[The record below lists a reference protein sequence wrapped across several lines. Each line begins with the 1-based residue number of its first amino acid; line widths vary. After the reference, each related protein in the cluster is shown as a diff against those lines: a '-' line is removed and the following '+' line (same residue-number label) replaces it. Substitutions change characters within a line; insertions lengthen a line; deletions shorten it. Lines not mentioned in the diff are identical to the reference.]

1 MKLFYSLKRKVLAV
15 CLAGMILM
23 ALCVGGISLW
33 TISHLTYDYEIQ
45 NMTHLV
51 DTKATIIDDELLR
64 SENIV
69 NYTANAISRKVDDPA
84 QLRDLSFRQHLAQSV
99 DHDFQDAST
108 NLHIICS
115 YYLYYPSENISALWK
130 ASNGRDS
137 TFYDVLVK
145 QQEEIG
151 HTAPRHVIA
160 FAYLMDQG
168 EAAWTQPYYSSYL
181 NRYIISYR
189 RPIYKDGVMVAIV
202 GIDIDFQAFIDR
214 LYANP
219 PEGEHGMII
228 LSDTTGTVEYAPDKP
243 LGTQLADKDIHI
255 RDAADKV
262 AEAGQ
267 TDNMMVTYD
276 WAGQESIAGIKG
288 LRNGMNFI
296 DLRRKPQIYNRTHK
310 AVMQMVLGLVAVCIL
325 ASLLPIYMINRLSE
339 RLQRVIEA
347 AKEVGE
353 GNCDIKLHDTQ
364 RDDIGE
370 LSRNFQAMVGKVAA
384 SQGNLTYMSQ
394 HDVLTGLLN
403 RMGLDKEIADWL
415 QAHPDS
421 HGALVSLDLDG
432 FKFIN
437 DLHGHMAG
445 DEALRTLARDLVES
459 FGHEQII
466 GRNGGDEFV
475 VFMKDAEPEAAQAA
489 VKAFSNKKKSFT
501 YDGETHSFSVSIG
514 YTFYRGDGMPLSRLF
529 HESDTALYAVKLRGR
544 NHYRAYEPSME
555 SLNRTSL
562 GFNLE
567 TITKNLPTALL
578 VSEAK
583 PDGKILFV
591 NKTMVE
597 MLECRNIREFMEFT
611 QEYAPNVVCPCDRE
625 RMTKM
630 VWEQTV
636 REPDRPHCMTY
647 CVHTVKGR
655 DKQVFAI
662 WRQADNVNYGKVF
675 YATLID
681 GHFMYEELASS
692 DGSAEGVRLT
702 VIAELAY
709 TRSLWLLVEEARG
722 FLSCG
727 DGQATSTSSVRK
739 TTRQQAEATLKRL
752 APYQARPMPKTRAS
766 APLTGVCV
774 ASVMAGKVMTASVT

>member
-1 MKLFYSLKRKVLAV
+1 
-15 CLAGMILM
+15 
-23 ALCVGGISLW
+23 
-33 TISHLTYDYEIQ
+33 
-45 NMTHLV
+45 
-51 DTKATIIDDELLR
+51 
-64 SENIV
+64 
-69 NYTANAISRKVDDPA
+69 
-84 QLRDLSFRQHLAQSV
+84 
-99 DHDFQDAST
+99 
-108 NLHIICS
+108 
-115 YYLYYPSENISALWK
+115 
-130 ASNGRDS
+130 
-137 TFYDVLVK
+137 
-145 QQEEIG
+145 
-151 HTAPRHVIA
+151 
-160 FAYLMDQG
+160 MDQG
-168 EAAWTQPYYSSYL
+168 GDAWTQPYYSSYL
-181 NRYIISYR
+181 NRYIISYL

-219 PEGEHGMII
+219 PKGEHGMIM
-228 LSDTTGTVEYAPDKP
+228 LCDATGSMEYSPEAP
-243 LGTQLADKDIHI
+243 LGTPVAEKGIQLVDSPET
-255 RDAADKV
+255 V
-262 AEAGQ
+262 AEAGR
-267 TDNMMVTYD
+267 TDDEMLRYSWD
-276 WAGQESIAGIKG
+276 GQESIAGIRA
-288 LRNGMNFI
+288 LRNRMNII
-296 DLRRKPQIYNRTHK
+296 DLRQKPQIYSRTHR
-310 AVMQMVLGLVAVCIL
+310 AMMQMGMGLIAVCIM

-353 GNCDIKLHDTQ
+353 GNYDIKLYDTQ
-364 RDDIGE
+364 LDDIGE

-415 QAHPDS
+415 REHPAS

-445 DEALRTLARDLVES
+445 DEALRTLARDLVKN

-475 VFMKDAEPEAAQAA
+475 VFMKDTEPEAAQAA
-489 VKAFSNKKKSFT
+489 IKAFSNKRKTFT

-514 YTFYRGDGMPLSRLF
+514 YTFYHGDGTPLSKLF

-544 NHYRAYEPSME
+544 NHYRIYEPSME

-692 DGSAEGVRLT
+692 DGSAEGCTPNRD
-702 VIAELAY
+702 
-709 TRSLWLLVEEARG
+709 S
-722 FLSCG
+722 
-727 DGQATSTSSVRK
+727 
-739 TTRQQAEATLKRL
+739 
-752 APYQARPMPKTRAS
+752 
-766 APLTGVCV
+766 
-774 ASVMAGKVMTASVT
+774 

>member
-1 MKLFYSLKRKVLAV
+1 MPSHGR
-15 CLAGMILM
+15 
-23 ALCVGGISLW
+23 S
-33 TISHLTYDYEIQ
+33 TI
-45 NMTHLV
+45 
-51 DTKATIIDDELLR
+51 LR
-64 SENIV
+64 SCA
-69 NYTANAISRKVDDPA
+69 TSP
-84 QLRDLSFRQHLAQSV
+84 SG
-99 DHDFQDAST
+99 ST
-108 NLHIICS
+108 WHGRSTTTSIHIICS

-137 TFYDVLVK
+137 VFDDVLAK
-145 QQEEIG
+145 QQEDFG
-151 HTAPRHVIA
+151 HTAPRHVLA

-181 NRYIISYR
+181 NRYIISYL

-219 PEGEHGMII
+219 PKGEHGMIM
-228 LSDTTGTVEYAPDKP
+228 LCDATGSMEYSPEAP
-243 LGTQLADKDIHI
+243 LGTPVAEKGI
-255 RDAADKV
+255 RLVDPPETV
-262 AEAGQ
+262 AEAGR
-267 TDNMMVTYD
+267 TDDEMLRYSWD
-276 WAGQESIAGIKG
+276 GQESIAGIRA
-288 LRNGMNFI
+288 LRNRMNII
-296 DLRRKPQIYNRTHK
+296 DLRQKPQIYSRTHR
-310 AVMQMVLGLVAVCIL
+310 AMMQMGMGLIAVCIM

-353 GNCDIKLHDTQ
+353 GNYDIKLYDTQ
-364 RDDIGE
+364 LDDIGE
-370 LSRNFQAMVGKVAA
+370 LSRNFQAMVEKVAA
-384 SQGNLTYMSQ
+384 SQENLAYMSQ
-394 HDVLTGLLN
+394 HDVLTGILN
-403 RMGLDKEIADWL
+403 RMGLDKEIAAWL
-415 QAHPDS
+415 REHPGS
-421 HGALVSLDLDG
+421 TGALVSLDLDG

-445 DEALRTLARDLVES
+445 DEALRTLARDLVEN

-489 VKAFSNKKKSFT
+489 VKAFSNKRKTFT

-692 DGSAEGVRLT
+692 DGSAEGCTPNRD
-702 VIAELAY
+702 
-709 TRSLWLLVEEARG
+709 S
-722 FLSCG
+722 
-727 DGQATSTSSVRK
+727 
-739 TTRQQAEATLKRL
+739 
-752 APYQARPMPKTRAS
+752 
-766 APLTGVCV
+766 
-774 ASVMAGKVMTASVT
+774 

>member
-115 YYLYYPSENISALWK
+115 YYLYYPSENILALWK

-219 PEGEHGMII
+219 PEGEHGMVI
-228 LSDTTGTVEYAPDKP
+228 LSNTTGTVEYAPDKP
-243 LGTQLADKDIHI
+243 LGIQLADKDIHI
-255 RDAADKV
+255 RDVADKV

-353 GNCDIKLHDTQ
+353 GNYDIKLHDTQ

-370 LSRNFQAMVGKVAA
+370 LSRNFQAMVGK
-384 SQGNLTYMSQ
+384 
-394 HDVLTGLLN
+394 
-403 RMGLDKEIADWL
+403 
-415 QAHPDS
+415 
-421 HGALVSLDLDG
+421 
-432 FKFIN
+432 
-437 DLHGHMAG
+437 
-445 DEALRTLARDLVES
+445 LRPR
-459 FGHEQII
+459 
-466 GRNGGDEFV
+466 
-475 VFMKDAEPEAAQAA
+475 
-489 VKAFSNKKKSFT
+489 
-501 YDGETHSFSVSIG
+501 
-514 YTFYRGDGMPLSRLF
+514 
-529 HESDTALYAVKLRGR
+529 
-544 NHYRAYEPSME
+544 RA
-555 SLNRTSL
+555 
-562 GFNLE
+562 
-567 TITKNLPTALL
+567 I
-578 VSEAK
+578 
-583 PDGKILFV
+583 
-591 NKTMVE
+591 
-597 MLECRNIREFMEFT
+597 
-611 QEYAPNVVCPCDRE
+611 
-625 RMTKM
+625 
-630 VWEQTV
+630 
-636 REPDRPHCMTY
+636 
-647 CVHTVKGR
+647 
-655 DKQVFAI
+655 
-662 WRQADNVNYGKVF
+662 
-675 YATLID
+675 
-681 GHFMYEELASS
+681 
-692 DGSAEGVRLT
+692 
-702 VIAELAY
+702 
-709 TRSLWLLVEEARG
+709 
-722 FLSCG
+722 
-727 DGQATSTSSVRK
+727 
-739 TTRQQAEATLKRL
+739 
-752 APYQARPMPKTRAS
+752 
-766 APLTGVCV
+766 
-774 ASVMAGKVMTASVT
+774 

>member
-45 NMTHLV
+45 NMNHLV
-51 DTKATIIDDELLR
+51 DTTATIIDDELLR

-84 QLRDLSFRQHLAQSV
+84 QLRDLSFRQRLARSV
-99 DHDFQDAST
+99 DH
-108 NLHIICS
+108 
-115 YYLYYPSENISALWK
+115 
-130 ASNGRDS
+130 
-137 TFYDVLVK
+137 
-145 QQEEIG
+145 
-151 HTAPRHVIA
+151 
-160 FAYLMDQG
+160 
-168 EAAWTQPYYSSYL
+168 
-181 NRYIISYR
+181 
-189 RPIYKDGVMVAIV
+189 
-202 GIDIDFQAFIDR
+202 DFQAFIDR

-219 PEGEHGMII
+219 PKGEHGMIM
-228 LSDTTGTVEYAPDKP
+228 LCDATGSMEYSPEAP
-243 LGTQLADKDIHI
+243 LGTPVAEKGI
-255 RDAADKV
+255 RLVDPPETV
-262 AEAGQ
+262 AEAGR
-267 TDNMMVTYD
+267 TDDEMLRYSWD
-276 WAGQESIAGIKG
+276 GQESIAGIRA
-288 LRNGMNFI
+288 LRNRMNII
-296 DLRRKPQIYNRTHK
+296 DLRQKPQIYSRTHR
-310 AVMQMVLGLVAVCIL
+310 AMMQMGMGLIAVCIM

-353 GNCDIKLHDTQ
+353 GNYDIKLYDTQ
-364 RDDIGE
+364 LDDIGE
-370 LSRNFQAMVGKVAA
+370 LSRNFQAMVGKMAA

-415 QAHPDS
+415 REHPAS

-445 DEALRTLARDLVES
+445 DEALRTLARDLVEN

-475 VFMKDAEPEAAQAA
+475 VFMKDTEPEAAQAA
-489 VKAFSNKKKSFT
+489 IKAFSNKRKTFT

-514 YTFYRGDGMPLSRLF
+514 YTFYHGDGTPLSKLF
-529 HESDTALYAVKLRGR
+529 HQSDTALYAVKLRGR

-597 MLECRNIREFMEFT
+597 MLECHNIREFMEFT

-692 DGSAEGVRLT
+692 DGSAEGCTPNRD
-702 VIAELAY
+702 
-709 TRSLWLLVEEARG
+709 S
-722 FLSCG
+722 
-727 DGQATSTSSVRK
+727 
-739 TTRQQAEATLKRL
+739 
-752 APYQARPMPKTRAS
+752 
-766 APLTGVCV
+766 
-774 ASVMAGKVMTASVT
+774 